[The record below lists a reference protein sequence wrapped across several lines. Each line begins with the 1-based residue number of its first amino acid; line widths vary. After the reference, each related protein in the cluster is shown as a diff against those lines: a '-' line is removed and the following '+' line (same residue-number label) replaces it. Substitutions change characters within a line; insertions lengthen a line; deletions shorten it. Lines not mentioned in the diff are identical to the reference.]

1 MTVLPTSL
9 SKEKDI
15 AVSISESIVAL
26 LLPNVTIEID
36 SLVLLIKIVL
46 TTQIQIKRRGRIEE
60 TLVSEHLCMG
70 KAAHR
75 CP

>member
-36 SLVLLIKIVL
+36 SLVLLLKIVKNKP
-46 TTQIQIKRRGRIEE
+46 IQIKRRG
-60 TLVSEHLCMG
+60 G
-70 KAAHR
+70 
-75 CP
+75 